1 MRAFILATLFGVG
14 ALLLAG
20 EAEAQYRYVDAKG
33 ISKVTQY
40 KADIPEAQRDA
51 AVWVGPTGIGKPA
64 LSTDAKAAA
73 AREETYRRSGIAQ
86 AEAIRGGTA
95 NEAQGNETKR
105 NRDYRTKK
113 AEGRDHPMAEM
124 CIAKEDRVMV
134 SPGHWEVRGT
144 CTPTH

>member
-1 MRAFILATLFGVG
+1 MRAFILATLLGAG

-33 ISKVTQY
+33 TSKVTQY

-64 LSTDAKAAA
+64 LSTDANAAA
-73 AREETYRRSGIAQ
+73 AREEAYRRSGIAQ
-86 AEAIRGGTA
+86 AEAIRGGRA
-95 NEAQGNETKR
+95 NEARENEVSR
-105 NRDYRTKK
+105 NRDSRLKK
-113 AEGRDHPMAEM
+113 AEGRANPMAEM
-124 CIAKEDRVMV
+124 CVSKEDRIMV
-134 SPGHWEVRGT
+134 SPGHWEVRAT